1 MEGIP
6 GAQSWNSWI
15 CRRTGRDYTRARHPA
30 TRVRRGIDRKV
41 TPYPLRTSRF
51 TLDGLEGEIM
61 GKQAAA
67 IHLVGGGPKGILR
80 VRLVR
85 RDLGRYAG
93 MDILDYYGSEF

>member
-1 MEGIP
+1 
-6 GAQSWNSWI
+6 
-15 CRRTGRDYTRARHPA
+15 
-30 TRVRRGIDRKV
+30 
-41 TPYPLRTSRF
+41 
-51 TLDGLEGEIM
+51 M